1 MHPPKTG
8 HPKWPQLVIVRICVY
23 ILGYSW
29 SSIPCTLCTFNVAT
43 RETLL
48 WLSIYGACNV
58 KSRAHVKQ
66 SSCVGWGNAPRA
78 RDSSKSKKNP
88 PPKKRERERAFDVH
102 FRDNIIGILKAS
114 WRMVAMLGS
123 RRPASSCTATCVMC
137 GVTILTTWSYK
148 VAGQLAD
155 TMGGNC
161 FDCNVISR
169 GDSSSKAIVICSRAA
184 MCW

>member
-1 MHPPKTG
+1 M
-8 HPKWPQLVIVRICVY
+8 
-23 ILGYSW
+23 
-29 SSIPCTLCTFNVAT
+29 CTYLAT
-43 RETLL
+43 VGQVFHVPYVLL
-48 WLSIYGACNV
+48 MSLPEKLSFGLASTVLATSNPGRMSN
-58 KSRAHVKQ
+58 KAHVWAGATHPERVTAANLRKILPQ
-66 SSCVGWGNAPRA
+66 
-78 RDSSKSKKNP
+78 
-88 PPKKRERERAFDVH
+88 KRERERAFDVH

-123 RRPASSCTATCVMC
+123 RRPVSSCTATCVIC